1 MMPSPG
7 PAWHCVV
14 QATWNRVAVRFTLF
28 SLSTVALLMLA
39 AHAAMA
45 VF

>member
-1 MMPSPG
+1 MILRIAHSI
-7 PAWHCVV
+7 V
-14 QATWNRVAVRFTLF
+14 QATWNRVVVRFTLF